1 MKLNKTILAVFTA
14 LIMILAPQ
22 AYCFAAP
29 ADSSQNQ
36 SAGSS
41 AAYAG
46 LIADS
51 FWLSSDDIRGG
62 DTFELS
68 FNLKNTSKTT
78 DLKNISLR
86 LSGGEALSIANDIDT
101 VYIDSLAKGG
111 NTEVSKDFYC
121 STAAETG
128 MYPITVS
135 AAYEYTVNGEIQ
147 QASTEFS
154 ITVKVTKSGSN
165 SMMLTPQVLVT
176 GFSYGG
182 KEINGGETFNL
193 SFTVK
198 NNSSTTDIKN
208 IIIKLSGGESFVV
221 ADGTDTVSMD
231 TLGAGKSTALSKSFK
246 CLSGVQSGVYPI
258 TATVSYEYIDESSKQ
273 SGAAELTM
281 SIPVV
286 QPDKVQFQ
294 SIDLIDK
301 TVTVNEETD
310 CAFSLVNSG
319 QTKLSNGAVK
329 LLDATGKELAS
340 AYIGNIEPGSQF
352 TSNYTL
358 PVTLTELGTKR
369 LTLVFEYDNENLEK
383 KSIEQ
388 EFGVTVEEMFDP
400 FENLNNS
407 DNPEETENRSSVP
420 VIIGICVG
428 AVVLIVI
435 IIVAVKAVK
444 KKKAKKGSDFDEEI

>member
-1 MKLNKTILAVFTA
+1 MKLSKTILAVLTA
-14 LIMILAPQ
+14 LIMIIAPQ

-29 ADSSQNQ
+29 ADAGQSQT
-36 SAGSS
+36 
-41 AAYAG
+41 AAYVG
-46 LIADS
+46 LISDS
-51 FWLSSDDIRGG
+51 FWLSDDDIRNG
-62 DTFELS
+62 DIFELS

-78 DLKNISLR
+78 DIKNINLR
-86 LSGGEALSIANDIDT
+86 LSGGEAFSIANDIDT
-101 VYIDSLAKGG
+101 VYIESLAKGG
-111 NTEVSKDFYC
+111 NTEISKSFYC

-135 AAYEYTVNGEIQ
+135 ASYEYTINGEIQ

-182 KEINGGETFNL
+182 KEINGGEIFTL

-231 TLGAGKSTALSKSFK
+231 TLGAGKSTTLSKSFK
-246 CLSGVQSGVYPI
+246 CLSGVQSGVYPV
-258 TATVSYEYIDESSKQ
+258 TAAVSYEYIDDSAKQ
-273 SGAAELTM
+273 AGSADLTM
-281 SIPVV
+281 SVPVV

-294 SIDLIDK
+294 SIDLMDK
-301 TVTVNEETD
+301 TVTINEETD

-319 QTKLSNGAVK
+319 QTRLSNGTVK
-329 LLDATGKELAS
+329 LFDAAGKELAS

-358 PVTLTELGTKR
+358 PVTLTELGAKK
-369 LTLVFEYDNENLEK
+369 LTLVLEYDNENLEK

-388 EFGVTVEEMFDP
+388 EFSVTVEEMFDP
-400 FENLNNS
+400 FENLYTDDETNS
-407 DNPEETENRSSVP
+407 TESRSNVP

-435 IIVAVKAVK
+435 IIVTAKVVK
-444 KKKAKKGSDFDEEI
+444 KKKAKKGSDFNEEI

>member
-1 MKLNKTILAVFTA
+1 MKLSKTVLAVLTA
-14 LIMILAPQ
+14 LIMIIAPQ

-29 ADSSQNQ
+29 ADASQGQASGNT
-36 SAGSS
+36 

-51 FWLSSDDIRGG
+51 FWVSDDDIHSG

-68 FNLKNTSKTT
+68 FNLKNTSKTA
-78 DLKNISLR
+78 DIKNINLR
-86 LSGGEALSIANDIDT
+86 LSGGEILSIANDIDT
-101 VYIDSLAKGG
+101 VYIESLAKGG
-111 NTEVSKDFYC
+111 NTEVSKEFYC

-135 AAYEYTVNGEIQ
+135 AAYEYTVNGETQ

-154 ITVKVTKSGSN
+154 ITVKVTKSGGS

-182 KEINGGETFNL
+182 REINGGETFNL
-193 SFTVK
+193 SFTIK
-198 NNSSTTDIKN
+198 NNSSETDIKN

-221 ADGTDTVSMD
+221 ADGTDTVSMN
-231 TLGAGKSTALSKSFK
+231 TLGAGKSTTLSKSFK
-246 CLSGVQSGVYPI
+246 CLSGVQSGVYPV
-258 TATVSYEYIDESSKQ
+258 TAAVSYEYIDNASKQ

-281 SIPVV
+281 SIPVI

-294 SIDLIDK
+294 TIDLMDK
-301 TVTVNEETD
+301 SITVNEETD
-310 CAFSLVNSG
+310 CAFSIVNSG
-319 QTKLSNGAVK
+319 QTRLSNGTVK
-329 LLDATGKELAS
+329 LFDAADNELAS

-358 PVTLTELGTKR
+358 PVTLTELGAKK

-388 EFGVTVEEMFDP
+388 EFSVTVEEAFDP
-400 FENLNNS
+400 FENLNN
-407 DNPEETENRSSVP
+407 EEDGENTEKGSIAP

-428 AVVLIVI
+428 AVILIVI
-435 IIVAVKAVK
+435 IIVAVKVVK